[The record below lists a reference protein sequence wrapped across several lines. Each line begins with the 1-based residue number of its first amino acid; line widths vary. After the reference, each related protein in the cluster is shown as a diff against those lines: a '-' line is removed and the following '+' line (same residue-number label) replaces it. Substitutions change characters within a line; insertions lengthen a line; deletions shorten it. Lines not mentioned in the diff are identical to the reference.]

1 MATAGMQNPSWF
13 LYGPGSAKIMD
24 RPTPT
29 LKNANEVVLRV
40 KYVGVCGSD
49 VHFWKEG
56 GFQRKVS
63 DEKPI
68 VMGHEAS
75 GTIEAVGSAVTNV
88 KVGDNVAIEPGVPCR
103 CCSACKRGEYNLCV
117 AMRFFADPPDSHGA
131 LTKYLVM
138 PEDFV
143 YKVPDEVSLQE
154 AVLVEPTAVA
164 VHAARL
170 AEIKYG
176 QDVVVTGCG
185 TIGLLCAAVAKAFG
199 ARRVILADI
208 IQAKL
213 DFAHTFLDC
222 QTFLVEPGTP
232 SEDVAAKLLET
243 VGITGGVDAVIEASG
258 AQSSIQTGIFL
269 LKSGGSYVQAGLGKA
284 KPEVP
289 MLVLSEKELRVRG
302 CFRYASGD
310 YELALSLI
318 AEGKVKPKAMLSS
331 VTPFGTATLAWD
343 KTARGEGV
351 KNIIEGVRD

>member
-1 MATAGMQNPSWF
+1 MTTAGMQNPSWL
-13 LYGPGSAKIMD
+13 LYGPGSAKIVD
-24 RPTPT
+24 RPAPT
-29 LKNANEVVLRV
+29 LENEHDVIVRIR
-40 KYVGVCGSD
+40 YVGVCGSD

-63 DEKPI
+63 NEKPI

-75 GTIEAVGSAVTNV
+75 GTIDAIGSGVTSV
-88 KVGDNVAIEPGVPCR
+88 KVGDNVAIEPGFPCR
-103 CCSACKRGEYNLCV
+103 RCKNCKDGVYNLCSD
-117 AMRFFADPPDSHGA
+117 MRFAAAPPDSHGA
-131 LTKYLVM
+131 LTKYFVV

-154 AVLVEPTAVA
+154 AVVVEPTAVA
-164 VHAARL
+164 VHATRL

-199 ARRVILADI
+199 ARRVILVDI
-208 IQAKL
+208 VQQKL

-222 QTFLVEPGTP
+222 QTFLVEPGTT
-232 SEDVAAKLLET
+232 SEEVATKLLDT
-243 VGITGGVDAVIEASG
+243 VGIAGGVDVVIEASG

-318 AEGKVKPKAMLSS
+318 AEGRVKPKALLSS
-331 VTPFGTATLAWD
+331 VTPFETATLAWD

-351 KNIIEGVRD
+351 KNLIEGVRE

>member
-1 MATAGMQNPSWF
+1 MLID
-13 LYGPGSAKIMD
+13 LY
-24 RPTPT
+24 R
-29 LKNANEVVLRV
+29 
-40 KYVGVCGSD
+40 

-213 DFAHTFLDC
+213 DFLKFPC
-222 QTFLVEPGTP
+222 WFCPKRNSE
-232 SEDVAAKLLET
+232 SEDVFDT
-243 VGITGGVDAVIEASG
+243 
-258 AQSSIQTGIFL
+258 
-269 LKSGGSYVQAGLGKA
+269 
-284 KPEVP
+284 
-289 MLVLSEKELRVRG
+289 
-302 CFRYASGD
+302 
-310 YELALSLI
+310 
-318 AEGKVKPKAMLSS
+318 
-331 VTPFGTATLAWD
+331 TLAIMSWLCRLLWR
-343 KTARGEGV
+343 AR
-351 KNIIEGVRD
+351 

>member
-1 MATAGMQNPSWF
+1 MQNPSWF
-13 LYGPGSAKIMD
+13 LYGPGSAKIVD

-29 LKNANEVVLRV
+29 PKNELDVVVWIR
-40 KYVGVCGSD
+40 YFGVCGSD

-56 GFQRKVS
+56 GFQRKAS

-75 GTIEAVGSAVTNV
+75 GTIDAVESGVTSV
-88 KVGDNVAIEPGVPCR
+88 KTADI
-103 CCSACKRGEYNLCV
+103 
-117 AMRFFADPPDSHGA
+117 RFVSGWYSWPTPPDSHGA
-131 LTKYLVM
+131 LTKYFIV

-154 AVLVEPTAVA
+154 AVLVEPTSVA
-164 VHAARL
+164 VQATRL
-170 AEIKYG
+170 AEINYG

-199 ARRVILADI
+199 ARRVIFGRYYTG
-208 IQAKL
+208 QARL
-213 DFAHTFLDC
+213 CAHLPRLRREHKST
-222 QTFLVEPGTP
+222 
-232 SEDVAAKLLET
+232 
-243 VGITGGVDAVIEASG
+243 
-258 AQSSIQTGIFL
+258 IQTGIFL
-269 LKSGGSYVQAGLGKA
+269 LKAGGSYVQAGLGKA

-302 CFRYASGD
+302 CFRYGSGD

-331 VTPFGTATLAWD
+331 VTPFETAILAWD

-351 KNIIEGVRD
+351 KNLIEGVKD

>member
-13 LYGPGSAKIMD
+13 LYGPGSAKIVD
-24 RPTPT
+24 RPTPI
-29 LKNANEVVLRV
+29 LKNEDQVIIRV
-40 KYVGVCGSD
+40 HYVG

-63 DEKPI
+63 NEKPI

-75 GTIEAVGSAVTNV
+75 GTIDAVGPAVTNV

-103 CCSACKRGEYNLCV
+103 RCPACKRGEYNLCV
-117 AMRFFADPPDSHGA
+117 SMRFFADPPDSHGA
-131 LTKYLVM
+131 LTKYLIM

-199 ARRVILADI
+199 ARRVILVDI

-213 DFAHTFLDC
+213 DFANTFLDC
-222 QTFLVEPGTP
+222 QTFLVEPGTTG
-232 SEDVAAKLLET
+232 EDVAAKLLGT
-243 VGITGGVDAVIEASG
+243 MGIADGVDAVIEASG

-289 MLVLSEKELRVRG
+289 MLALSEKELRVRG
-302 CFRYASGD
+302 CFRYAAGD

-318 AEGKVKPKAMLSS
+318 ADGKVKPKAMLSS
-331 VTPFGTATLAWD
+331 VTPFETATLAWD

>member
-1 MATAGMQNPSWF
+1 MQNPSWF
-13 LYGPGSAKIMD
+13 LYGPGSAKIVD

-29 LKNANEVVLRV
+29 LKNEHDVVVRIR
-40 KYVGVCGSD
+40 YVGVCGSD

-75 GTIEAVGSAVTNV
+75 GTIDAVGSGVTSI
-88 KVGDNVAIEPGVPCR
+88 KVGDSVAIEPGFPCR
-103 CCSACKRGEYNLCV
+103 RCKNCKDGHYNLCKRI
-117 AMRFFADPPDSHGA
+117 AFAAAPPDSHGA
-131 LTKYLVM
+131 LTKYFVV

-154 AVLVEPTAVA
+154 AVLVEPTSVA
-164 VHAARL
+164 VHATRL

-199 ARRVILADI
+199 ARRVILVDI

-222 QTFLVEPGTP
+222 QTFLIEPGTT
-232 SEDVAAKLLET
+232 SEDVAAKLLEAA
-243 VGITGGVDAVIEASG
+243 GIADGVDAVIEASG

-269 LKSGGSYVQAGLGKA
+269 LKAGGSYVQAGLGKA

-302 CFRYASGD
+302 CFRYGSGD
-310 YELALSLI
+310 YDLALSLI

-331 VTPFGTATLAWD
+331 VTPFETATLAWD
-343 KTARGEGV
+343 KTAKGEGV
-351 KNIIEGVRD
+351 KNLIEGVKD

>member
-29 LKNANEVVLRV
+29 LKNEDSVRIRV
-40 KYVGVCGSD
+40 RYVG

-63 DEKPI
+63 VEKPI

-75 GTIEAVGSAVTNV
+75 GTVEAVGSAVTNV

-103 CCSACKRGEYNLCV
+103 RCSACKRGEYNLCV
-117 AMRFFADPPDSHGA
+117 SMRFFADPPDSHGA

-143 YKVPDEVSLQE
+143 YKVPDEVSLPE

-199 ARRVILADI
+199 ARRVILVDI

-222 QTFLVEPGTP
+222 QTFLVEPGTA

-243 VGITGGVDAVIEASG
+243 MGISDGVDTVIEASG

-331 VTPFGTATLAWD
+331 VTPFETATLAWD

>member
-13 LYGPGSAKIMD
+13 LYGPGSAKIVD
-24 RPTPT
+24 RPTPA
-29 LKNANEVVLRV
+29 LNNEKSLVLRV

-103 CCSACKRGEYNLCV
+103 RCSACKGGEYNLCV
-117 AMRFFADPPDSHGA
+117 SMRFFADPPDSHGA

-199 ARRVILADI
+199 ARRVILVDI

-222 QTFLVEPGTP
+222 QTFLIEPGTT
-232 SEDVAAKLLET
+232 SEDVATKLLET
-243 VGITGGVDAVIEASG
+243 MGITGVDAVIEASG

-331 VTPFGTATLAWD
+331 VTPFETATLAWD